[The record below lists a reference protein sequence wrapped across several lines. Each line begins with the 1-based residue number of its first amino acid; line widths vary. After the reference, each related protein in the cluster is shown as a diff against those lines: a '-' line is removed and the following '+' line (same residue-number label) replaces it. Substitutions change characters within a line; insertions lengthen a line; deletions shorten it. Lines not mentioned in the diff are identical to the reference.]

1 MSNGTMIVKR
11 DGKKEHLNI
20 DKIHKVV
27 MHACEG
33 LAGVSASQIEM
44 NANLQF
50 YDGMST
56 SEIQEVL
63 VRSANDLISLDT
75 PNYQYAAA
83 RLLSYGVNKQV
94 FGQFEACSF
103 KEMIQRNIERGV
115 YDPEILDLYSDEE
128 IDRLDSYLH
137 HKRDENFTY
146 AGLRQ
151 VVDKYLCQ
159 DRSSGEIFEAA
170 RTYSRKLKAWHD
182 SGERAVEVWMG

>member
-1 MSNGTMIVKR
+1 MSNINIVKR
-11 DGKKEHLNI
+11 NGDKESLNI

-44 NANLQF
+44 NSNLQF
-50 YDGMST
+50 YDGMT
-56 SEIQEVL
+56 TGEIQEIL
-63 VRSANDLISLDT
+63 IRSANDLISLDA

-83 RLLSYGVNKQV
+83 RLLAYGVYKDVYGEFKQKTL
-94 FGQFEACSF
+94 
-103 KEMIQRNIERGV
+103 KEMIDLNIKRGV
-115 YDPEILDLYSDEE
+115 YDSSILDLYSAEE
-128 IDRLDSYLH
+128 ITRLDAYIH

-159 DRSSGEIFEAA
+159 DRSSGQIFETPQHMYMMIAA
-170 RTYSRKLKAWHD
+170 TLFAN
-182 SGERAVEVWMG
+182 